1 MTERRRE
8 AADGSLRPITVMPAG
23 EVAQRLIDRARRH
36 QREEPP
42 PFKVVVSGLPSLDET
57 AVSWWG
63 LTILAGDASS
73 GRTTLAARI
82 ALETAREGGRVLW
95 LGMGQ
100 GAETPVFR
108 LLTGLARVRARAVF
122 VERTLGAEQW
132 SALEAAAA
140 EVAGLP
146 LLVAEAHGATIE
158 ELRAGLRAALKDGPL
173 ELAVLD
179 DLGRPERPFLAA
191 LEQLADELDVPLLA
205 VVTHDKRQAWRD
217 ERRLLRGPF
226 PQRPGSLRLR
236 LTRQEPD
243 SILERAPLAAPVWL
257 DVYRA
262 GEGFRRSIPL
272 RFDPDCRWLDEVPAP

>member
-1 MTERRRE
+1 MDQKDQE
-8 AADGSLRPITVMPAG
+8 AAGAALRRITPVPAG
-23 EVAQRLIDRARRH
+23 EVALRLLERARRQ

-63 LTILAGDASS
+63 LTVLAGDASS

-95 LGMGQ
+95 FGMGQ

-108 LLTGLARVRARAVF
+108 LLTGLARVRARSVF
-122 VERTLGAEQW
+122 VERTLVGEQW
-132 SALEAAAA
+132 SALEAAAK

-158 ELRAGLRAALKDGPL
+158 ELRVGLRTALKDGPL

-179 DLGRPERPFLAA
+179 DLGRPERPFLVA
-191 LEQLADELDVPLLA
+191 LEQLADDHDVPLLA
-205 VVTHDKRQAWRD
+205 VVTHDKRKAWRD

-243 SILERAPLAAPVWL
+243 SILEPAPRAAPVWL

-272 RFDPDCRWLDEVPAP
+272 RFDPDCRWLDEAAAP

>member
-1 MTERRRE
+1 MNERKDKAE
-8 AADGSLRPITVMPAG
+8 SSLRPITPVPAG
-23 EVAQRLIDRARRH
+23 EVGKRMVERARQHHRGG
-36 QREEPP
+36 PP
-42 PFKVVVSGLPSLDET
+42 PFKVVQSGLPTLDAS

-82 ALETAREGGRVLW
+82 ALQTAREGGRVLW

-108 LLTGLARVRARAVF
+108 LLTGLSKVRARAVF
-122 VERTLGAEQW
+122 VEGTLGVEQF
-132 SALEAAAA
+132 SALEAAAS
-140 EVAGLP
+140 EVGSLP
-146 LLVAEAHGATIE
+146 LQVAEAHGATVE
-158 ELRAGLRAALKDGPL
+158 ELRAGVQAALQAGPL
-173 ELAVLD
+173 ELVVLD
-179 DLGRPERPFLAA
+179 DLGRPERLFLAA
-191 LEQLADELDVPLLA
+191 LERLADDFDVPVLA

-243 SILERAPLAAPVWL
+243 SILEPIPKVAPLWL

-272 RFDPDCRWLDEVPAP
+272 QFDPECRWLEEVPSP